1 MYRQRW
7 RLTLWQY
14 KVKERERVFSFLSV
28 EDESK
33 NCVSS
38 GSGGGAIV
46 DRSPIS
52 RLPLLTIFYT
62 ITRRNTRSFSLVT
75 PWLWGFWLVR
85 AVWHISIT
93 ESHDITQSW
102 SLDKSR
108 FLLEL
113 WTTDNLCFKL
123 VNREQGSDWHFWD
136 FLHWVRIKARRK
148 KYFYDFSQNIS
159 FSLFRVT
166 WNVQTEKTYVR
177 QIK

>member
-1 MYRQRW
+1 MYTAWLRP
-7 RLTLWQY
+7 TLWQY
-14 KVKERERVFSFLSV
+14 KVREKEDESSV

-46 DRSPIS
+46 GPIS

-62 ITRRNTRSFSLVT
+62 ITRRNTERFSLVT

-148 KYFYDFSQNIS
+148 KFFWLFSKYKL
-159 FSLFRVT
+159 FSRSCHM
-166 WNVQTEKTYVR
+166 KCSDR
-177 QIK
+177 KDIC